1 MYRAIVAV
9 LAFWLAFTE
18 ANAADLP
25 RRPSFGA
32 ALTANIPDATR
43 AAQKLAAGEGL
54 LIVNVIPGLSAEGAG
69 MQAGDIVVALDGR
82 KIAAVADII
91 AVTRARNAGD
101 TIPVGYV
108 RNGAR
113 LGGSVQLKALPFETA
128 GDLDVVYDAV
138 TVGSGKQRVIIT
150 RPRGAGRY
158 PAVLLVGGI
167 GCYSFDAPLNDKE
180 VYRSLLY
187 ALTRQGFVTMRV
199 EKSGM
204 GDSIGAPCSD
214 VDLDTEAEGYLAG
227 LKLLKSLSYVDA
239 RRSFILG
246 HSIGGVVGPMVAA
259 KEPVRGLVVMETLGM
274 TWFEYELINARRQ
287 LKLGGASPV
296 EISAQLLL
304 KEWCMHR
311 LLIDRAPRA
320 DILKAKPECADHMAY
335 PASDLYVQQVAAQNL
350 PALWAKS
357 KNADVAVIYGAA
369 DFVTGVDESKAVVEA
384 VNASRA
390 GAGTYIEIP
399 DMDHYLVETANQA
412 ASLQR
417 VQSGGAGGL
426 HPRLAD
432 IIGDWLKAKAR

>member
-9 LAFWLAFTE
+9 LAFSLALVQS
-18 ANAADLP
+18 NAADLP

-32 ALTANIPDATR
+32 SLTANIPDATR
-43 AAQKLAAGEGL
+43 SAQKLSAGEGL
-54 LIVNVIPGLSAEGAG
+54 LIVAVLPGLSAEAAG
-69 MQAGDIVVALDGR
+69 MTAGDIVVALDGR
-82 KIAAVADII
+82 KISVVADII
-91 AVTRARNAGD
+91 TVTRAHSVGD

-113 LGGSVQLKALPFETA
+113 KTGSLLLKGLQFETA

-138 TVGSGKQRVIIT
+138 AVGAATRRVIIT
-150 RPRGAGRY
+150 RPRGSGRF

-167 GCYSFDAPLNDKE
+167 GCYSFDAPLNDKD

-187 ALTRQGFVTMRV
+187 ALTRQGLVTMRV

-204 GDSIGAPCSD
+204 GDSTGTPCSD
-214 VDLDTEAEGYLAG
+214 VDLEIEASGYRAG
-227 LKLLKSLSYVDA
+227 LKMLKSLTYVDA

-274 TWFEYELINARRQ
+274 TWFEYELINTRRQ
-287 LKLGGASPV
+287 LKLGGASPI
-296 EISAQLLL
+296 EIGAQLML

-311 LLIDRAPRA
+311 LLIERTPRA
-320 DILKAKPECADHMAY
+320 DILKAKPDCADHMEY
-335 PASDLYVQQVAAQNL
+335 PASDIYVQQAAAQNL
-350 PALWAKS
+350 PALWEKS
-357 KNADVAVIYGAA
+357 KKADVAVIYGAA
-369 DFVTGVDESKAVVEA
+369 DFVTGVDESKAVVDA
-384 VNASRA
+384 VNAARA
-390 GAGTYIEIP
+390 GGGTYIEIP

-426 HPRLAD
+426 HPRLAS

>member
-1 MYRAIVAV
+1 MYRAIIAV
-9 LAFWLAFTE
+9 FACFLTLVQTK
-18 ANAADLP
+18 AADLP

-54 LIVNVIPGLSAEGAG
+54 LVVTILPGLSAEAAG
-69 MQAGDIVVALDGR
+69 MKAGDVVVALDGR
-82 KIAAVADII
+82 KISAVADVI
-91 AVTRARNAGD
+91 AVTRSHSVGD
-101 TIPVGYV
+101 TIPVDYV
-108 RNGAR
+108 RNGTR
-113 LGGSVQLKALPFETA
+113 KTGSLLLKGLPFETA
-128 GDLDVVYDAV
+128 SDLDVVYDAV
-138 TVGSGKQRVIIT
+138 PVGAATRRTIIT
-150 RPRGAGRY
+150 RPRGSGRY

-167 GCYSFDAPLNDKE
+167 GCYSFDAPLNDKD

-204 GDSIGAPCSD
+204 GDSTGTPCAD
-214 VDLDTEAEGYLAG
+214 VDLNTEAAGYQAG
-227 LKLLKSLSYVDA
+227 LKKLKGMSFVDA

-274 TWFEYELINARRQ
+274 TWFEYELINTRRQ
-287 LKLGGASPV
+287 LKLGGASPA
-296 EISAQLLL
+296 EIGAQLIL

-311 LLIDRAPRA
+311 LLIERAPRA
-320 DILKAKPECADHMAY
+320 DILKAKPDCAEHMAY
-335 PASDLYVQQVAAQNL
+335 PASDIYVQQVAAQNL
-350 PALWAKS
+350 PALWEKS

-369 DFVTGVDESKAVVEA
+369 DFVTGVDESKAVVDA
-384 VNASRA
+384 VNAARA

-426 HPRLAD
+426 HPRLAS